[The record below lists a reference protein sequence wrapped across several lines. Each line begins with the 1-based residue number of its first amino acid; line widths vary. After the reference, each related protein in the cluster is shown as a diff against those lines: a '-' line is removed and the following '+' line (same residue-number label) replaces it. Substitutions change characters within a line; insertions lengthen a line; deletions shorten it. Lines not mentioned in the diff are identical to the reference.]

1 MTKFPWF
8 SLQIFCKDFPTF
20 NLKEDNCIHCASK
33 FRRKQ
38 QITCITPLFVVHVFV
53 DDSDYLWYF
62 ILFSIYSKTFF
73 VHILYFLL
81 IIYMGFCC
89 LFFFYLF
96 FMGFFFVDFFS
107 GIFFSW
113 KQNYGVFFR
122 FLLQKTELQC
132 TKYMYVKKYIINSC
146 CKRNIAINSPRTHSI
161 V

>member
-89 LFFFYLF
+89 LFFFF
-96 FMGFFFVDFFS
+96 FVYFLWVFLWIFLVGFFFLETELRGFFS
-107 GIFFSW
+107 VSFA
-113 KQNYGVFFR
+113 
-122 FLLQKTELQC
+122 KTELQC

>member
-89 LFFFYLF
+89 LFVFFFCLF
-96 FMGFFFVDFFS
+96 FMGFFVDFFS
-107 GIFFSW
+107 GIFFLG
-113 KQNYGVFFR
+113 NRITGVFFR
-122 FLLQKTELQC
+122 FLLQKQNYNVPNTC
-132 TKYMYVKKYIINSC
+132 M
-146 CKRNIAINSPRTHSI
+146 
-161 V
+161 